1 MSTVG
6 SPPEKGKM
14 ARRLRWGLGTAA
26 VVVLFIALVRTVV
39 MPLHA
44 AGIGQPVTSV
54 LNGIGWLLHLP
65 GATLAFGLIGTGSP
79 YALKTWLIGLALNV
93 PLYFLVGLALRVVWL
108 QVRPRRRS
116 STPPDPARRRFLTA
130 GMRLACGAAAAGVGY
145 AFVAEPRWF
154 TVTNRTITL
163 RGLPRALDGLR
174 LVQLTDIHHGP
185 WLSLGYIREVVR
197 TCNALKPDL
206 ALLTGDY
213 ILQSSVYAGPVA
225 AALAE
230 LRPNIGTVAVL
241 GNHDLNEGAGEV
253 VRRAFAEAGLPLI
266 DNARRVLTPDRELV
280 KWAPKGL
287 AICGVEDLWRAKPS
301 PRKAL
306 FGLPPYMPRLLLSHN
321 PDVAEERC
329 LLRCHMRVDLM
340 ISGHTHGGQV
350 YIPGIGRPFVPSRYG
365 EKYAEGLVQGPRCP
379 VFICRGLGM
388 ATVPLRIGVPPEI
401 AVLELHPAN

>member
-6 SPPEKGKM
+6 SPVKGK
-14 ARRLRWGLGTAA
+14 AASRLRWALGTTA
-26 VVVLFIALVRTVV
+26 VVVLYIILVRILL

-44 AGIGQPVTSV
+44 AGIAQPITSF
-54 LNGIGWLLHLP
+54 LNGIGWLLQIP
-65 GATLAFGLIGTGSP
+65 GGTAAFVLIATGTP
-79 YALKTWLIGLALNV
+79 YAIKTWLIGLALNA
-93 PLYFLVGLALRVVWL
+93 LFYCLVGLLLRAVWY
-108 QVRPRRRS
+108 QVRLQRRPS
-116 STPPDPARRRFLTA
+116 AEPDPGRRRFLTA
-130 GMRLACGAAAAGVGY
+130 GVRLACGGAVAGVGY
-145 AFVAEPRWF
+145 AFLAEPRWF
-154 TVTNRTITL
+154 TVTQRTFPL
-163 RGLPRALDGLR
+163 PGLPRSLDGLR

-185 WLSLGYIREVVR
+185 WLSAGYVREVVR

-213 ILQSSVYAGPVA
+213 ILQSSVYAGPVLEE
-225 AALAE
+225 LAQ
-230 LRPNIGTVAVL
+230 LRPVIGTVAVL
-241 GNHDLNEGAGEV
+241 GNHDLNEGGEV

-266 DNARRVLTPDRELV
+266 DNNRKVLTPDRQLV
-280 KWAPKGL
+280 NWATEGL
-287 AICGVEDLWRAKPS
+287 AVCGVEDLWRAKPN

-306 FGLPPYMPRLLLSHN
+306 AGLPRRMPRLLLSHN

-329 LLRCHMRVDLM
+329 LLHCHLRVDLM

-401 AVLELHPAN
+401 AVLELRCT